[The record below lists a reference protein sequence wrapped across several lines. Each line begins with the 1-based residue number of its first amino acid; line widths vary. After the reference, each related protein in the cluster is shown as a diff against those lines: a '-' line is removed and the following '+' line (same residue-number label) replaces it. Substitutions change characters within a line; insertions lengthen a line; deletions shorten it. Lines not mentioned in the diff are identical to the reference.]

1 MISSVLRTAL
11 VGIAL
16 VATSGCM
23 LARQSSPIAILA
35 PQLSV
40 APAPDWPSVHWSL
53 TIDRPRSDAL
63 RDSSRV
69 LVSVPPSQLEVFPG
83 AGWLEPAPDLV
94 QSILLRGFEDSGQ
107 IKAVGRDG
115 TQRSRFRLNS
125 ELRRFE
131 AVDRTGNFTVDVE
144 LQVRLILARTGQVL
158 DSANFR
164 HATPAEGRSIDGLT
178 AAFESALEQVTV
190 KVIGWTLQAG
200 EDALSQARRDREERR
215 GPNPEAGD

>member
-1 MISSVLRTAL
+1 MNASLLRAAL
-11 VGIAL
+11 IGAALIAM
-16 VATSGCM
+16 SGCM
-23 LARQSSPIAILA
+23 LARQSAPITILA
-35 PQLSV
+35 PQV
-40 APAPDWPSVHWSL
+40 VIGAEPDWRTVHWSL
-53 TIDRPRSDAL
+53 TIERPRSDAL

-69 LVSVPPSQLEVFPG
+69 LVRVPPSQLEVFPG

-94 QSILLRGFEDSGQ
+94 QSVLLRGFEDSGR
-107 IKAVGRDG
+107 IAAVGRDG
-115 TQRSRFRLNS
+115 TLRSRFRLNS
-125 ELRRFE
+125 ELRHFE
-131 AVDRTGNFTVDVE
+131 AVDQAGDLSVEIE

-215 GPNPEAGD
+215 GANPEAGD